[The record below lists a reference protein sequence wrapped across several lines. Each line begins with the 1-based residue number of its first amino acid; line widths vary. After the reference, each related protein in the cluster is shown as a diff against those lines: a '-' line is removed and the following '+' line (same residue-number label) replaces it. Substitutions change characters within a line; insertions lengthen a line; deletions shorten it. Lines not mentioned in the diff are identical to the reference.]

1 MQKDNKEHDASQQRG
16 FCTCAATA
24 ILDVSILPCDETW
37 LVVFISEIKR
47 AVLDSA
53 ATTWAA
59 GMYTFFPPFYLF
71 QAPGPSSTLDFLSLK
86 ASERTNS
93 ETKEFLIKGT

>member
-47 AVLDSA
+47 AMLDSA

-59 GMYTFFPPFYLF
+59 GMYTFFRKIPRPLDPHCVDTILF
-71 QAPGPSSTLDFLSLK
+71 DSYM
-86 ASERTNS
+86 
-93 ETKEFLIKGT
+93 I